1 MDLESESIDLK
12 REKQEKGKKKPK
24 SSSMFVR
31 GIFWGMVF
39 ASTAIVSAA
48 LGASLVFF
56 RPFLFPSL
64 KPNIRPQKTN
74 SDYTNTN
81 TSSDLLTKTTETNW
95 LSNFKS
101 RLNRPVNILVMGIE
115 PVLNSSREDSEDS
128 QAVFSGSSHTLFL
141 FRADPEEKQLR
152 VLLIPRDTRVRNRK
166 LKIPKI
172 HRANAEGG
180 AELAVEIVRESLNDL
195 PIDGYLRLTTE
206 SLRELVDLLGGVELF
221 VPQPM
226 YYGQEAPNL
235 AVNGVNGIDALNLE
249 PGWQTLKGE
258 QAELF
263 ARFQDVEDR
272 EKGDLARIQRQ
283 ETLLKALYQRLSN
296 PKVLPQ
302 LPQIVD
308 ITRQYV
314 DTDLTRE
321 EMMALVAFP
330 LQEEVADLQVMLLPG
345 RFSPSRGGR
354 GFDWWPN
361 RRGRDRLLHDFF
373 AGEKTPLYSS
383 YPTPVNRL
391 RIAIENGAEDP
402 ELADTVLSHLEA
414 EGFYNAYVTDTD
426 KYALE
431 LRRTEIL
438 VPSGDVEAAEKLKK
452 VLGVG
457 KIKLSFLGDLD
468 SDLTVR
474 VGEDWLQVLEIKNE
488 RSTTENEEGETT
500 DNNEENFEENLD

>member
-1 MDLESESIDLK
+1 M
-12 REKQEKGKKKPK
+12 
-24 SSSMFVR
+24 
-31 GIFWGMVF
+31 
-39 ASTAIVSAA
+39 
-48 LGASLVFF
+48 
-56 RPFLFPSL
+56 
-64 KPNIRPQKTN
+64 
-74 SDYTNTN
+74 
-81 TSSDLLTKTTETNW
+81 
-95 LSNFKS
+95 
-101 RLNRPVNILVMGIE
+101 NILVMGIE
-115 PVLNSSREDSEDS
+115 PVLNSSREDS
-128 QAVFSGSSHTLFL
+128 QAVFSGSSDTLLL

-152 VLLIPRDTRVRNRK
+152 VLLIPRDTRVSNRK

-172 HRANAEGG
+172 HSANAEGG

-263 ARFQDVEDR
+263 ARFQDVEDQ

-296 PKVLPQ
+296 PKVLRK

-345 RFSPSRGGR
+345 RLSPSRGGR

-361 RRGRDRLLHDFF
+361 RRGRDQ
-373 AGEKTPLYSS
+373 AKPAT
-383 YPTPVNRL
+383 
-391 RIAIENGAEDP
+391 A
-402 ELADTVLSHLEA
+402 
-414 EGFYNAYVTDTD
+414 
-426 KYALE
+426 
-431 LRRTEIL
+431 
-438 VPSGDVEAAEKLKK
+438 
-452 VLGVG
+452 
-457 KIKLSFLGDLD
+457 
-468 SDLTVR
+468 
-474 VGEDWLQVLEIKNE
+474 
-488 RSTTENEEGETT
+488 
-500 DNNEENFEENLD
+500 